1 MALAKH
7 SLCQRVAQSV
17 VMIMRVEA
25 RAQWG
30 KHNRKMGVLFYQ
42 IFALISEIL
51 GTLFFSATFP
61 LHLLPRPGFEPSP
74 AKLHQ
79 PGTHWGRLYLSSYW
93 ATAPQ
98 LKMVVLNVGFC
109 HFSQHKFLPW
119 ESKCNRLYSVPVLPL
134 TSWCSPLKTE
144 GPGYGLNSLVPV
156 LGDIK
161 GVVGV
166 IKKDSSFWVTF
177 TN

>member
-7 SLCQRVAQSV
+7 SLCQKVTQSV
-17 VMIMRVEA
+17 VMIVWVEA
-25 RAQWG
+25 RAQLG
-30 KHNRKMGVLFYQ
+30 SIRCKHNRKMRFWAPDFSCNFSFPPCATAG
-42 IFALISEIL
+42 IRALASKV
-51 GTLFFSATFP
+51 A
-61 LHLLPRPGFEPSP
+61 P
-74 AKLHQ
+74 A
-79 PGTHWGRLYLSSYW
+79 RDLYLSSYW

-98 LKMVVLNVGFC
+98 LKMVVLNIGFC

-119 ESKCNRLYSVPVLPL
+119 ESKCNRLYSGPVLPL

-144 GPGYGLNSLVPV
+144 GPGYGLDSLVPV